1 MHAKLIDIG
10 NSRGVRLPKTMI
22 EQAGLGEELDL
33 EVRDGAVVIRNAD
46 VIRKDW
52 AQAAVACHEADE
64 DVLDDWDATAADGDW
79 S

>member
-22 EQAGLGEELDL
+22 AQAGLGEELDL

-46 VIRKDW
+46 VIRTDW
-52 AQAAVACHEADE
+52 AQAAVACREAGD